1 MIELGCCTDIPVSE
15 AARKKICKIKEA
27 GFDYVELN
35 FQAAAA
41 LTPGERREAARFLEE
56 SGLPCRAMN
65 CLLPG
70 SLPVVGPEADLGKVR
85 EYLET
90 AFPAAKE
97 LGAKTVVFGSG
108 AARRIPVGFSR
119 EIAWVQLVGFLRLA
133 DSYCAPHGLEIAIEP
148 LCWAECNALNT
159 LMEGYR
165 LVTDANR
172 PRIGLLADFY
182 HLQRNR
188 EDPLDILSAS
198 PMLRHIH
205 TANLMDRGFPREGTF
220 KEHSLLFSMLR
231 QAGYRG
237 GVSVEGRT
245 ENFDRDVLEAG
256 RVLRQIRD
264 EYRI

>member
-1 MIELGCCTDIPVSE
+1 
-15 AARKKICKIKEA
+15 
-27 GFDYVELN
+27 
-35 FQAAAA
+35 
-41 LTPGERREAARFLEE
+41 
-56 SGLPCRAMN
+56 
-65 CLLPG
+65 
-70 SLPVVGPEADLGKVR
+70 
-85 EYLET
+85 
-90 AFPAAKE
+90 
-97 LGAKTVVFGSG
+97 
-108 AARRIPVGFSR
+108 
-119 EIAWVQLVGFLRLA
+119 
-133 DSYCAPHGLEIAIEP
+133 
-148 LCWAECNALNT
+148 
-159 LMEGYR
+159 MEGYR
-165 LVTDANR
+165 LATDANR